1 MTVSRKKSD
10 AHRVI
15 CIAIFETSFTKK
27 FYPVAS
33 LRAIFWFF
41 TNKAQDYVAARG
53 KVRDSAWLRVF
64 FTAETQRRRENLV
77 DESIRFS
84 LRLCVKKTAS
94 YPLLPSSPS
103 KLLTAAGSGRSRLRS
118 RRAPLDFHAAATFLQ
133 AVRLPLPTRRSRV
146 LRHATLLSR
155 DTG

>member
-64 FTAETQRRRENLV
+64 FTVETQRRRENLV

-84 LRLCVKKTAS
+84 LRLCVSALKKPPVTR
-94 YPLLPSSPS
+94 YFPRRPLNC
-103 KLLTAAGSGRSRLRS
+103 
-118 RRAPLDFHAAATFLQ
+118 
-133 AVRLPLPTRRSRV
+133 
-146 LRHATLLSR
+146 
-155 DTG
+155 